1 MLYSYRL
8 CSFLCLKII
17 YGTGLNRKHS
27 GFVLLIWTGDLMQY
41 SLRINGKTCTVDV
54 DPQKLLL
61 WVLREGDKT

>member
-1 MLYSYRL
+1 
-8 CSFLCLKII
+8 
-17 YGTGLNRKHS
+17 
-27 GFVLLIWTGDLMQY
+27 MQY